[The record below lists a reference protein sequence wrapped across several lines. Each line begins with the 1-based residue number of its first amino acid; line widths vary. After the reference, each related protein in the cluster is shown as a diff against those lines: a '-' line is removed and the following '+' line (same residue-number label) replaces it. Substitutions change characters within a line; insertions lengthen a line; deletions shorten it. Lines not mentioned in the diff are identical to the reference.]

1 VWGQISE
8 GFLIH
13 GDKLSLR
20 SLRRAEML
28 DAGTLLLASGL
39 QQLEEPEH
47 RYRGCALRVS
57 FTISCG
63 KSEQYTLVPV

>member
-1 VWGQISE
+1 
-8 GFLIH
+8 
-13 GDKLSLR
+13 
-20 SLRRAEML
+20 ML